1 MEKLLDLVDISGKAV
16 EKYDDVKTYVS
27 TGAVDTNYID
37 AEKCEVYSFSN
48 KPSRANLQ
56 VNDGDIIFAK
66 MQGTKKT
73 LIIDKENE
81 KYIYSTGFCSIKPKT
96 DRIIEK
102 ILYYLLSSEIFLKEK
117 DKNCTGA
124 TQKAITNEGLGKIYI
139 KVPSISDQERLVKL
153 LDRISLINE
162 SYNKQIT
169 YLDTL
174 IKARFVEMFGDL
186 SINSKNWEICKLSDN
201 VDVIGGYAFN
211 SKNFLDKGVPVLRI
225 GNINS
230 GYFKPINLV
239 YWNNDIEIDKY
250 AIYPGDLVI
259 SLTGTVGK
267 DDYGNICILGD
278 DYKKYYLNQRNAK
291 LKINKNLNQYY
302 LLEAFKINEIKKRLT
317 GISRGIRQANISN
330 NDILNLTLPIPPME
344 LQNVFA
350 AFVHHIDKLK
360 FDVQKSLEK
369 TQMLFDSLMQE
380 YFG

>member
-1 MEKLLDLVDISGKAV
+1 MKVKLKEICTPKQWKTISTNELRDSGYPVYGANGIIGYYNEYNHEVDTLLVTCRGATCGSLNISKGKAYVNGNAMALDDLRNDIDIKYLYYYLKCRGFKDVISGSAQPQIIRSSIEEIEV
-16 EKYDDVKTYVS
+16 EIKNKEEQESIVS
-27 TGAVDTNYID
+27 
-37 AEKCEVYSFSN
+37 KCE
-48 KPSRANLQ
+48 
-56 VNDGDIIFAK
+56 
-66 MQGTKKT
+66 
-73 LIIDKENE
+73 
-81 KYIYSTGFCSIKPKT
+81 
-96 DRIIEK
+96 RI
-102 ILYYLLSSEIFLKEK
+102 
-117 DKNCTGA
+117 
-124 TQKAITNEGLGKIYI
+124 
-139 KVPSISDQERLVKL
+139 ERLVDKIKKMQNC
-153 LDRISLINE
+153 LDS
-162 SYNKQIT
+162 
-169 YLDTL
+169 L

-344 LQNVFA
+344 LQNAFA
-350 AFVHHIDKLK
+350 TFVKNIDKLK

>member
-102 ILYYLLSSEIFLKEK
+102 FLYYLLSSEIFLKEK

-162 SYNKQIT
+162 LYNKQIT

-174 IKARFVEMFGDL
+174 IKARFVEMFANKG
-186 SINSKNWEICKLSDN
+186 
-201 VDVIGGYAFN
+201 FN
-211 SKNFLDKGVPVLRI
+211 KTQI
-225 GNINS
+225 GN
-230 GYFKPINLV
+230 LV
-239 YWNNDIEIDKY
+239 DC
-250 AIYPGDLVI
+250 
-259 SLTGTVGK
+259 
-267 DDYGNICILGD
+267 NIASVKI
-278 DYKKYYLNQRNAK
+278 K
-291 LKINKNLNQYY
+291 LKEEDIINYIDISSIDNNLN
-302 LLEAFKINEIKKRLT
+302 IIKKPTTYILKDAP
-317 GISRGIRQANISN
+317 SRAQQVLKT
-330 NDILNLTLPIPPME
+330 NDILVSTVRPNLKNIAIVDINMDNLIGSSGFCILRPQKCTREYLFYCVLDDDFTKKMVDLASGASYPAIHDDDILNYKVTDAPIK
-344 LQNVFA
+344 LQSEFSN
-350 AFVHHIDKLK
+350 FVRHIDKLK
-360 FDVQKSLEK
+360 FA
-369 TQMLFDSLMQE
+369 
-380 YFG
+380 